1 MYRHIPNILT
11 SLRLIAAPVI
21 ALLLLGMSGPI
32 AAWAALLIFIVAA
45 VTDWLD
51 GFLARRWQSVSNFGR
66 MLDPIADKLMV
77 IVLLVALMGTE
88 LGGMGLLV
96 PAVVIVTREILVS
109 GLREFMGK
117 YDVIVAVTM
126 AAKFKTTFQLIALGF
141 LLASF
146 AFAKGTPLY
155 QLAYQGGFTLIWLAA
170 ALTAWT
176 GVSYFTQALAQ
187 IPRA

>member
-21 ALLLLGMSGPI
+21 ALLLVGLSSPV
-32 AAWAALLIFIVAA
+32 AAWSALIIFIVAA
-45 VTDWLD
+45 ATDWLD

-88 LGGMGLLV
+88 LGGMGLLI

-117 YDVIVAVTM
+117 YDVIIAVTM

-146 AFAKGTPLY
+146 AFAKETPLH
-155 QLAYQGGFTLIWLAA
+155 QLAYQGGFGLIWLAA